1 MSNKL
6 FATDSSSTRF
16 GQTTVSPINRKNL
29 YILSFTL
36 LVVMLGYGMIQ
47 PIIPFLITALGAS
60 GRDLGVLASVYAA
73 MQLVCAPFWGTL
85 SDRIGRKPVLLIGL
99 LGYAIAMFIFGLATR
114 FWMLFV
120 ARTFSGVLSS
130 AAMPTAMAYI
140 SDNLPEEKRG
150 GAMGQ
155 LGAATG
161 LGVVLGPLL
170 GGFLSTDSLSQPFF
184 VGSGL
189 ALLSLLLVF
198 IFLPESHP
206 ALMSSALRQTGGA
219 IPLNEMHLS
228 NEVESTKSGATH
240 PPENFWR
247 RETLQK
253 ILLSPAGPLMFLIF
267 IIAFGMTNFQNIIGL
282 YVVDKFNFDT
292 KQVGAIWMVLGAVMV
307 VSQGALTGPLIKTL
321 GEVTVIRLGMLVG
334 AVGFGA
340 LLLANGFVPIL
351 AVTGV
356 FILAVALIGPA
367 LNSSLSAFGG
377 EHQGALMGLNT
388 AFASLGRVVGPLW
401 AGFSFDVNINYPF
414 ISGTVSL
421 LFGLGISLLLKSRSA
436 PSSSSVKA

>member
-1 MSNKL
+1 MN
-6 FATDSSSTRF
+6 
-16 GQTTVSPINRKNL
+16 PINRKNL

-47 PIIPFLITALGAS
+47 PIIPFLITQLGAS
-60 GRDLGVLASVYAA
+60 GSDLGVLASVYAA
-73 MQLVCAPFWGTL
+73 MQLVCAPFWGSL
-85 SDRIGRKPVLLIGL
+85 SDRIGRKPVLLIGV

-114 FWMLFV
+114 FWMLFI

-130 AAMPTAMAYI
+130 ATMPTAMAYI
-140 SDNLPEEKRG
+140 TDNLPEEKRG

-170 GGFLSTDSLSQPFF
+170 GGFLSTDSLSLPFF

-198 IFLPESHP
+198 VLLPESHP
-206 ALMSSALRQTGGA
+206 VQGA
-219 IPLNEMHLS
+219 ET
-228 NEVESTKSGATH
+228 VQKT
-240 PPENFWR
+240 ENFWQW
-247 RETLQK
+247 ETLQK
-253 ILLSPAGPLMFLIF
+253 ILLSPAGILMLLIF

-282 YVVDKFNFDT
+282 YVVEKFAFDT
-292 KQVGAIWMVLGAVMV
+292 RQVGAIWMVLGAVMI
-307 VSQGALTGPLIKTL
+307 VSQGILTGPLTKFFGDVI
-321 GEVTVIRLGMLVG
+321 VIRLGLLLG
-334 AVGFGA
+334 AIGFGA
-340 LLLANGFVPIL
+340 LLLANGFIPIL
-351 AVTGV
+351 VVTGI

-414 ISGTVSL
+414 ISGALTL
-421 LFGLGISLLLKSRSA
+421 LIGLGISLLVKSCSA
-436 PSSSSVKA
+436 AKSTAEIPL